1 MIHSGTPAF
10 WRATL
15 ALCLGSFMI
24 FANVYI
30 TQPLLPMLAEAFGVS
45 ALQSGWSFTITTLM
59 LGVSLLLY
67 GPLSDAL
74 GRKWIM
80 LFSMAGATLC
90 TALISQVD
98 DYSMLLL
105 LRALQGICLGG
116 LPAVA
121 IAYMG
126 DEFSKRALSVA
137 VGLYIAGNSL
147 GGIGGRLIGGFVGD
161 WLGWAAAFEVMAVVS
176 LICLV
181 VFYGLLPDSAHFKP
195 SPLQPRK
202 MAADMLT
209 HLKNPLLLVA
219 YLIGGFN
226 FFIFI
231 NQYSYATFLLS
242 DAPYNLSAGFL
253 GMLFLTYLSGTLGS
267 MLSGRICH
275 FIPQPLVMVLG
286 IMLLIAGSL
295 VTLIADINAIIAG
308 FLINALGFFIAHSC
322 ASSWVSQHAKHAR
335 ASASSLYLLFYYL
348 GASCGGFYLQ
358 PFWDAAGWQ
367 GVIAGSLLVLCFTA
381 GLALWLYRQTQIA
394 LRPAQG

>member
-30 TQPLLPMLAEAFGVS
+30 TQPLLPMLAQTFDVS

-59 LGVSLLLY
+59 LGVSLLIY

-80 LFSMAGATLC
+80 VFSMAGATLC
-90 TALISQVD
+90 TALISQVS

-105 LRALQGICLGG
+105 LRGLQGICLGG

-126 DEFSKRALSVA
+126 DEFSKRALAVA

-161 WLGWAAAFEVMAVVS
+161 WLGWVEAFEVMALIS
-176 LICLV
+176 LVCLLL
-181 VFYGLLPDSAHFKP
+181 FYWLLPDSKGFKP
-195 SPLQPRK
+195 TPLRPRR

-209 HLKNPLLLVA
+209 HLRNPLLLVA

-231 NQYSYATFLLS
+231 NQYSYATFMLS
-242 DAPYNLSAGFL
+242 DAPYNLSPALL
-253 GMLFLTYLSGTLGS
+253 GMLFLTYLSGTFGS
-267 MLSGRICH
+267 MISGRICQS
-275 FIPQPLVMVLG
+275 IPQPLVMALG
-286 IMLLIAGSL
+286 IGLLICGSL
-295 VTLIADINAIIAG
+295 VTLIADINAIICG

-322 ASSWVSQHAKHAR
+322 ASSWVSQTATHAR

-348 GASCGGFYLQ
+348 GASVGGFYLQ

-367 GVIAGSLLVLCFTA
+367 GVIGGSLLVLGCTA
-381 GLALWLYRQTQIA
+381 GMSLWLYRQTRVA
-394 LRPAQG
+394 LKVAQS